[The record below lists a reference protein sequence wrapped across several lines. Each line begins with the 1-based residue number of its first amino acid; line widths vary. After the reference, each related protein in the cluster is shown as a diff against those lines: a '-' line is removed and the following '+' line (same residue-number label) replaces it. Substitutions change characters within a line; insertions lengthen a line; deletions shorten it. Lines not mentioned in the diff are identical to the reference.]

1 MKQFISIL
9 LILVVAASL
18 SIALIL
24 LKPEAEKK
32 QVTQPVTEVTVIEV
46 TPETVQLTI
55 QSQGTVLPVTETDI
69 SLQVSGRIIEVS
81 ECFREGCFV
90 TEGTPLLRIEKED
103 YEAALAL
110 CRAELAQA
118 RLSLATEEALAN
130 QARLDWQAVGSGKP
144 SDLTLRKPQMA
155 RAKAV
160 VESAQA
166 AVEKAQRDLQRTTIS
181 APYDAYILKKY
192 VDLGQFVS
200 AAPSTPAA
208 RIFKSSKAEVRLPVS
223 VEEAL
228 HLEQP
233 DPDKGNITLYRDTP
247 QGRIHWQA
255 RLARTEA
262 TIDPSSR
269 LLHVIAELDDP
280 FGQSS
285 GSGSMPLKR
294 GIFVLAEIKGRTL
307 ENVYSLPRYALRGSD
322 SLYIVTP
329 DNTLVRRTVEII
341 KSDAKSVIIGD
352 GLSPGEKVAASPI
365 AYFSENMPVQVI
377 DRP

>member
-1 MKQFISIL
+1 M
-9 LILVVAASL
+9 
-18 SIALIL
+18 IAL
-24 LKPEAEKK
+24 
-32 QVTQPVTEVTVIEV
+32 
-46 TPETVQLTI
+46 
-55 QSQGTVLPVTETDI
+55 SNH
-69 SLQVSGRIIEVS
+69 LQ
-81 ECFREGCFV
+81 F
-90 TEGTPLLRIEKED
+90 
-103 YEAALAL
+103 
-110 CRAELAQA
+110 
-118 RLSLATEEALAN
+118 
-130 QARLDWQAVGSGKP
+130 
-144 SDLTLRKPQMA
+144 
-155 RAKAV
+155 
-160 VESAQA
+160 
-166 AVEKAQRDLQRTTIS
+166 
-181 APYDAYILKKY
+181 
-192 VDLGQFVS
+192 
-200 AAPSTPAA
+200 
-208 RIFKSSKAEVRLPVS
+208 LPVS

-280 FGQSS
+280 FGLSS

-307 ENVYSLPRYALRGSD
+307 ETVYSLPRYALRGSD